1 MGGFPVMK
9 NYIVIFLSMLLLYA
23 GWQFFEAQRAEKFE
37 FERREALVRNATECL
52 ESGNWECAEKSVRD
66 LLCDAPHDSNLQ
78 LHLAGILYEQERYEE
93 CIRYIDS
100 IGVKTPDFEF
110 LRKKSEQLIREM
122 EELGI
127 ERSMHFRVEFEG
139 HPSKSDVM
147 EALAVL
153 EVAYD
158 SLCRLFDFRPK
169 NKMSLVLYRS
179 NEYQGMGPRPEWVGA
194 VYDGKLRVP
203 VEMMRYREIYRPVLF
218 HELTHSFVRAMTH
231 AKVPLWINEGIAQVI
246 DGSRTGNPRPEGQ
259 VPSMNALTEPFVKE
273 PSADVAVR
281 LYWYSQKM
289 VERMLARNPSFVHF
303 REFVQSMRKMETD
316 DALESY
322 YGVKTAQLLDE
333 VR

>member
-1 MGGFPVMK
+1 MK
-9 NYIVIFLSMLLLYA
+9 NLIVTFLSILLLFA
-23 GWQFFEAQRAEKFE
+23 GWRFFEAQRAEKIE
-37 FERREALVRNATECL
+37 FEHREHLVLRATECL
-52 ESGNWECAEKSVRD
+52 ESENWECAEKNIRA

-100 IGVKTPDFEF
+100 IGTKTPDFDF
-110 LRKKSEQLIREM
+110 LKKKSAQLIREM

-158 SLCRLFDFRPK
+158 SLCRLFDFRPQ

-179 NEYQGMGPRPEWVGA
+179 NDYQGMGPRPEWVGA

-203 VEMMRYREIYRPVLF
+203 VEMMRYREVYRPVLF
-218 HELTHSFVRAMTH
+218 HDLTHSFVRAMTH

-246 DGSRTGNPRPEGQ
+246 DGSRTGNPRPAGG
-259 VPSMNALTEPFVKE
+259 VPSKTALTEPFVKE
-273 PSADVAVR
+273 PNADVATR

-289 VERMLARNPSFVHF
+289 VERMLARNADFTLFKVFIKSLHTMSAD
-303 REFVQSMRKMETD
+303 E
-316 DALESY
+316 ALQKF
-322 YGVKTAQLLDE
+322 YGVDTDLLIKE
-333 VR
+333 VM

>member
-1 MGGFPVMK
+1 MK
-9 NYIVIFLSMLLLYA
+9 NYIVTFLSIVFFYVA
-23 GWQFFEAQRAEKFE
+23 WQFYEKYRAEQEE
-37 FERREALVRNATECL
+37 FEVREHIVCNATECL
-52 ESGNWECAEKSVRD
+52 ESGNWECAEKNIRT
-66 LLCDAPHDSNLQ
+66 LLRDAPHDSNLQ

-100 IGVKTPDFEF
+100 VGVKTPDFDF
-110 LRKKSEQLIREM
+110 LKKKSTQLIREM

-158 SLCRLFDFRPK
+158 SLCHLFDFRPK
-169 NKMSLVLYRS
+169 NKMSLVLYTS

-281 LYWYSQKM
+281 LYWYSQRM
-289 VERMLARNPSFVHF
+289 VERLLARNASFVYF
-303 REFVQSMRKMETD
+303 RDFIQSMHKMGDEE
-316 DALESY
+316 ALQKF
-322 YGVKTAQLLDE
+322 YGVTAAQLLDE

>member
-9 NYIVIFLSMLLLYA
+9 NYIVTFLSIVFFYVA
-23 GWQFFEAQRAEKFE
+23 WQFYEKYRAEQEE
-37 FERREALVRNATECL
+37 FEVREHIVRNATECL
-52 ESGNWECAEKSVRD
+52 ESGNWECAEKSVRA

-100 IGVKTPDFEF
+100 VGVKTPDFEF
-110 LRKKSEQLIREM
+110 LRKKSTQLIREM

-139 HPSKSDVM
+139 HPSKNDVM

-158 SLCRLFDFRPK
+158 SLCHLFDFRPK

-218 HELTHSFVRAMTH
+218 HELTHSFVRAMTRSH
-231 AKVPLWINEGIAQVI
+231 VPFWVNEGIAQVV
-246 DGSRTGNPRPEGQ
+246 DASRTALPRPEGA
-259 VPSMNALTEPFVKE
+259 VPTLDALTAPFVKE
-273 PSADVAVR
+273 SRSDNAER
-281 LYWYSQKM
+281 LYWYSQRM
-289 VERMLARNPSFVHF
+289 VERLLARNASFVYF
-303 REFVQSMRKMETD
+303 RDFIQSMHKLGDEE
-316 DALESY
+316 ALQKF
-322 YGVKTAQLLDE
+322 YGVTAAQLLDE

>member
-9 NYIVIFLSMLLLYA
+9 NYIVTFLSIVFFYVA
-23 GWQFFEAQRAEKFE
+23 WQFYEKYRAEQEE
-37 FERREALVRNATECL
+37 FEVREHIVRNATECL
-52 ESGNWECAEKSVRD
+52 ESGNWECAEKSVRA

-100 IGVKTPDFEF
+100 VGVKTPDFEF

-169 NKMSLVLYRS
+169 NKMSLVLYTS

-218 HELTHSFVRAMTH
+218 HELTHAFIRAMTRSH
-231 AKVPLWINEGIAQVI
+231 VPFWVNEGIAQVV
-246 DGSRTGNPRPEGQ
+246 DASRTALPRPEGA
-259 VPSMNALTEPFVKE
+259 VPTLDALTAPFVKE
-273 PSADVAVR
+273 SRSDNAER
-281 LYWYSQKM
+281 LYWYSQCM
-289 VERMLARNPSFVHF
+289 VERLLARNASFVYF
-303 REFVQSMRKMETD
+303 RDFIQSMHKMGDEE
-316 DALESY
+316 ALQKF
-322 YGVKTAQLLDE
+322 YGVTAAQLLDE

>member
-9 NYIVIFLSMLLLYA
+9 NYIVTFLSIVFFYVA
-23 GWQFFEAQRAEKFE
+23 WQFYEKYRAEQEE
-37 FERREALVRNATECL
+37 FEVREHIVRNATECL
-52 ESGNWECAEKSVRD
+52 ELGNWECAEKNIRTLLRD
-66 LLCDAPHDSNLQ
+66 VPHDSNLQ

-100 IGVKTPDFEF
+100 VGVKTPDFDF
-110 LRKKSEQLIREM
+110 LKKKSTQLIREM

-158 SLCRLFDFRPK
+158 SLCHLFDFRPK
-169 NKMSLVLYRS
+169 NKMSLVLYTS

-218 HELTHSFVRAMTH
+218 HELTHSFVRSMTH
-231 AKVPLWINEGIAQVI
+231 VKVPLWINEGIAQVI

-303 REFVQSMRKMETD
+303 REFVQSLRKMETD
-316 DALESY
+316 DALESC
-322 YGVKTAQLLDE
+322 YGVTAAQLLDE

>member
-9 NYIVIFLSMLLLYA
+9 NYIVTFLSIVFFYVA
-23 GWQFFEAQRAEKFE
+23 WQFYEKYRAEQEE
-37 FERREALVRNATECL
+37 FEVREHIVRNATECL
-52 ESGNWECAEKSVRD
+52 ESGNWECAEKSVRA

-100 IGVKTPDFEF
+100 VGVKTPDFEF

-158 SLCRLFDFRPK
+158 SLCHLFDFRPE
-169 NKMSLVLYRS
+169 NKMHLVLYRS
-179 NEYQGMGPRPEWVGA
+179 SEYQGMGPRPEWVGA
-194 VYDGKLRVP
+194 IFDGKLRIP
-203 VEMMRYREIYRPVLF
+203 VGMMQYRELYRPVLF
-218 HELTHSFVRAMTH
+218 HELTHAFIRAMTRSH
-231 AKVPLWINEGIAQVI
+231 VPFWVNEGIAQVV
-246 DGSRTGNPRPEGQ
+246 DASRTALPRPEGA
-259 VPSMNALTEPFVKE
+259 VPTLDALTAPFVKE
-273 PSADVAVR
+273 SRSDNAER
-281 LYWYSQKM
+281 LYWYSQRM
-289 VERMLARNPSFVHF
+289 VERLLARNASFVYF
-303 REFVQSMRKMETD
+303 RDFIQSMHKMGDEE
-316 DALESY
+316 ALQKF
-322 YGVKTAQLLDE
+322 YGVTAAQLLDE

>member
-1 MGGFPVMK
+1 MK
-9 NYIVIFLSMLLLYA
+9 NLIVTFLSMLLLYA
-23 GWQFFEAQRAEKFE
+23 GWRFFEAQRAEKFE

-52 ESGNWECAEKSVRD
+52 ESENWECAEKSVRA

-93 CIRYIDS
+93 CIRYVDS
-100 IGVKTPDFEF
+100 IGVKTPDFDF
-110 LRKKSEQLIREM
+110 LKKKSAQLIREM

-158 SLCRLFDFRPK
+158 SLCRLFDFRPQ

-179 NEYQGMGPRPEWVGA
+179 NEFQGMGPRPEWVGA
-194 VYDGKLRVP
+194 VFDGKLRVP

-246 DGSRTGNPRPEGQ
+246 DGSRTGNPRPAGGI
-259 VPSMNALTEPFVKE
+259 PSKEALTEPFVKE
-273 PSADVAVR
+273 PNADVANR

-289 VERMLARNPSFVHF
+289 VERMLSRNADFSHFKMFVKSL
-303 REFVQSMRKMETD
+303 RTMSVDE
-316 DALESY
+316 ALQKF
-322 YGVKTAQLLDE
+322 YGVDTDLLIKE
-333 VR
+333 VM